1 MKRETYIEDVKFE
14 FAKSNVDVE
23 EIIANFKKEH
33 NYKIN
38 IKIEPILNA
47 ILSSEK
53 IRDED
58 KDLLYTD
65 VIGNLNIYYYM
76 DKDVFL
82 KLFYYINGT
91 SILKKLKTLKNDIIA
106 DKIPTALVIAPLK
119 TEGTLT
125 KDLKNLYHERYNNL
139 LLRYVNYLINLF
151 SK

>member
-14 FAKSNVDVE
+14 FAKVNVDVE
-23 EIIANFKKEH
+23 EIITNFKKEH

-38 IKIEPILNA
+38 TKIEPILNA

-58 KDLLYTD
+58 KDLLYND
-65 VIGNLNIYYYM
+65 VIDNLNIYYYM
-76 DKDVFL
+76 DKEVFL
-82 KLFYYINGT
+82 RLFYYINGT
-91 SILKKLKTLKNDIIA
+91 NILKKLKALKSDIVA
-106 DKIPTALVIAPLK
+106 DKTPTALIIAPVK

>member
-106 DKIPTALVIAPLK
+106 DKIPAALVIAPLK